1 MVLTQQQENI
11 INKYLSEVNNY
22 LNSVSD
28 IEKRKRLLIELKKK
42 IFSVLQRSG
51 KNYISDEELC
61 HFLYNEFGEPELQAG
76 KLLNPINPS
85 TKLILDV
92 ENRVWLGVCAGLA
105 VRTRLPVMVVRFLFA
120 LLGLCGGVGFI
131 FYLLLYFF
139 LYFSSGVYKGKKIQ
153 WFFFVYQLILTATL
167 LLSIHLIT
175 IFLLK
180 GIEYLHIRWT
190 ATSGGSSVDISKVY
204 HFVFLSFLF
213 YMWTGILSAIM
224 GGLPLKNDWDK
235 TFRNI
240 RDAQIA
246 LLVLFEFAGIVWV
259 IYRFIMDSIVVFRN
273 LMI

>member
-28 IEKRKRLLIELKKK
+28 IEKRKRFLIELKKN
-42 IFSVLQRSG
+42 IFNSLQKSG

-61 HFLYNEFGEPELQAG
+61 HFLYDELGEPELQAE

-85 TKLILDV
+85 TKLILNV

-105 VRTRLPVMVVRFLFA
+105 VRTRFPVMVIRFLFA
-120 LLGLCGGVGFI
+120 LLGLCGGIGFI
-131 FYLLLYFF
+131 FYLSVYFF
-139 LYFSSGVYKGKKIQ
+139 LYFSSGVYRGKKIR
-153 WFFFVYQLILTATL
+153 WGFFVYQLVLTLSL
-167 LLSIHLIT
+167 LIFIHLAT

-180 GIEYLHIRWT
+180 GIEYLHTHWI
-190 ATSGGSSVDISKVY
+190 ATSNSSLVDIDKVY
-204 HFVFLSFLF
+204 HLVFLSFLF
-213 YMWTGILSAIM
+213 YMWTGILSAMM

-246 LLVLFEFAGIVWV
+246 LLVLFEFAGVAWV
-259 IYRFIMDSIVVFRN
+259 IYRFIIDSIVVFRN